1 MLNIGVEK
9 KQYYNTDAVIILE
22 NIYNDGQNINNVKEY
37 IIKILNNSQKQLKK
51 YCFVKMCFEL

>member
-1 MLNIGVEK
+1 MLMLKK
-9 KQYYNTDAVIILE
+9 KQYYNTDAIIILE
-22 NIYNDGQNINNVKEY
+22 NIYNDGQNNNVKEY